1 MDQAEKDQLA
11 NVLDVLNAAR
21 KWLAT
26 PQVRMCLATG
36 MPPFAL
42 LMTAFAVRSKR
53 LPSCALPTPRLRTDL
68 LSSLRPSVLAAAAI
82 AARTYHPAASQWEWA
97 KPSRS

>member
-21 KWLAT
+21 KWLRNAAGANV
-26 PQVRMCLATG
+26 PGNRDAAIRFV
-36 MPPFAL
+36 
-42 LMTAFAVRSKR
+42 MTAFAVRSKR

-68 LSSLRPSVLAAAAI
+68 LSSLRPSVLATAAI
-82 AARTYHPAASQWEWA
+82 AARTYHPAAS
-97 KPSRS
+97 